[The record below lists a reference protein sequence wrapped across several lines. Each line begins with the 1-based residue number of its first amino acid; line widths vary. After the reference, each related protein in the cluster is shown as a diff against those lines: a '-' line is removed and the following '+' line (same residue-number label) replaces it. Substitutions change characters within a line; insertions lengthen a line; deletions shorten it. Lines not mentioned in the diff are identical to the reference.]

1 MDTWIN
7 FESRFKELAPR
18 LQYLRID
25 DQTGAAGEY
34 WRLSGVNND
43 REAEQEFQT
52 LCSIA
57 GNHIT
62 EVLGGIEAYSI
73 ILDNED
79 PKIRWYRLLK
89 EKSPSYSRDP
99 SDYQIEDDGS
109 KGWIGGG
116 SISRIGEGS
125 ANLAL
130 WLHANHPI
138 TQHWAKTLYQDYG
151 KQIIV
156 SVVVIIIIPSIAALI
171 A

>member
-18 LQYLRID
+18 LQSSRID
-25 DQTGAAGEY
+25 DQTGAVGEY

-73 ILDNED
+73 ILDNEGYAWSLTSVVSEENKPAND
-79 PKIRWYRLLK
+79 
-89 EKSPSYSRDP
+89 
-99 SDYQIEDDGS
+99 
-109 KGWIGGG
+109 
-116 SISRIGEGS
+116 S
-125 ANLAL
+125 ANERRDA
-130 WLHANHPI
+130 
-138 TQHWAKTLYQDYG
+138 
-151 KQIIV
+151 
-156 SVVVIIIIPSIAALI
+156 
-171 A
+171 

>member
-18 LQYLRID
+18 LQSSRID
-25 DQTGAAGEY
+25 DQTGAVGEY

-89 EKSPSYSRDP
+89 EKSPSYSRGP
-99 SDYQIEDDGS
+99 SGYQIEDDGS
-109 KGWIGGG
+109 KGWIHGGT
-116 SISRIGEGS
+116 ISHICEGS

-138 TQHWAKTLYQDYG
+138 TQHWAKTFYQDYG
-151 KQIIV
+151 KEIIV
-156 SVVVIIIIPSIAALI
+156 GAVLIIISSIVALI